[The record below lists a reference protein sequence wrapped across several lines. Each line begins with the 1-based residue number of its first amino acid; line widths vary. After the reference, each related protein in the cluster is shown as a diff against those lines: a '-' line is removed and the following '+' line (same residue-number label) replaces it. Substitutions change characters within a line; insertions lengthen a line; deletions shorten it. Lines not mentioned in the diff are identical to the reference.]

1 MEKSG
6 GAGSRFGALGRPLS
20 EAVLAFGLGIGGLF
34 AMGGISYLYMAP
46 DEHGI
51 STRVPWVRRTAAAAV
66 LACAVPSLL
75 RQLPGSIFCKPAV
88 PPLCHSVRIGNL
100 AAQIPRESSM
110 PANDAAKGKGEPFV
124 YKFAAAAGGDDAEDD
139 DDDDE

>member
-1 MEKSG
+1 MKLQLPLAYPHCEPEL
-6 GAGSRFGALGRPLS
+6 AIARDWHAYRPLS

-51 STRVPWVRRTAAAAV
+51 STRVPW
-66 LACAVPSLL
+66 
-75 RQLPGSIFCKPAV
+75 
-88 PPLCHSVRIGNL
+88 
-100 AAQIPRESSM
+100 IPRESSM